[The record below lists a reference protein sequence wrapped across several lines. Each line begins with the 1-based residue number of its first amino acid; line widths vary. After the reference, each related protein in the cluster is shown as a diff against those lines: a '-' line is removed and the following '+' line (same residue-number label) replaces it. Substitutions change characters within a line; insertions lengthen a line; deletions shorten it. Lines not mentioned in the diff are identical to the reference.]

1 MCIAVRQQMP
11 QSLVTTQFVQMSMIE
26 PNTADLTPKAY
37 LVYTKAKQK
46 KFTFTEISFG
56 NVHFCKATA
65 TSELGYNINK
75 IRKFKNEMLHQL
87 RLKPAPQEHAK

>member
-1 MCIAVRQQMP
+1 MHCCKATDAPKLGHNTVCANVNDRP
-11 QSLVTTQFVQMSMIE
+11 T
-26 PNTADLTPKAY
+26 NTADLTPKAY